1 MFAGSEVAN
10 RGLTDICPA
19 YDAMKDMLEV
29 LTFCKG
35 KNHDSLHW
43 GVESTVRRRRLPRP
57 GGHSFSPPC
66 VLFACARLPPL
77 REQQSSYV
85 NSQGITSVAS
95 SNLDGALCGDDPEG
109 MYVSIGRGIKDL
121 DDRVTTWGTSKRD
134 GYVKI
139 ASCKIIKSSSWAISS
154 TYVVCGR
161 WHRWRVAT
169 APWSRCTH
177 APHHCRWSAHTV
189 YNAQDPVGTPAPE
202 LRGYDRAVRQPV
214 R

>member
-1 MFAGSEVAN
+1 M
-10 RGLTDICPA
+10 
-19 YDAMKDMLEV
+19 
-29 LTFCKG
+29 
-35 KNHDSLHW
+35 
-43 GVESTVRRRRLPRP
+43 
-57 GGHSFSPPC
+57 
-66 VLFACARLPPL
+66 

-154 TYVVCGR
+154 TYVWWLASSGCWDR
-161 WHRWRVAT
+161 ASRVSRSRLTT
-169 APWSRCTH
+169 AAGPR
-177 APHHCRWSAHTV
+177 PV

-202 LRGYDRAVRQPV
+202 LRGYDRTVRQPV